1 MFPLFSKCFR
11 DWLNEIVKTVLK
23 MLGASDIRG
32 IITAENRRSK
42 EKGAKLK
49 PGNGRKLFFLI

>member
-23 MLGASDIRG
+23 MLVASDIRG

-49 PGNGRKLFFLI
+49 PGNG